1 MAIKGWPYTS
11 VSGDRKVSASDEADG
26 YDIFVGSGVVPGY
39 LNGLAVT
46 KVTGAMQV
54 AVNTGAAVLAGHRAI
69 NDSAATVSLDSN
81 SGSGQPRIDIIVFES
96 NENTE
101 VRAPRFVAVKGT
113 PAASPSPPALTQT
126 SAVWQLPLAH
136 VLIPAGAANLD
147 GATLTDVREYAEGR
161 HMHSVDELIGL
172 TEALAAKANASHTHA
187 ISNVTNLQTTLDGKA
202 AASHTHSISNV
213 TGLQTALDG
222 KEPTLASD
230 RKRKIT
236 ISSSDPSGGADG
248 DVWIKV

>member
-1 MAIKGWPYTS
+1 MAIKSWPYTNI
-11 VSGDRKVSASDEADG
+11 SGDRKTTASDEADG

-46 KVTGAMQV
+46 KVAGAMQV
-54 AVNTGAAVLAGHRAI
+54 SVNTGAAVLAGHRAI
-69 NDSAATVSLDSN
+69 SDAAATVALDT
-81 SGSGQPRIDIIVFES
+81 GSAQPRIDIIVIES
-96 NENTE
+96 NENTD
-101 VRAPRFVAVKGT
+101 VRAAQFVAVKGT

-126 SAVWQLPLAH
+126 AAVWQLPLAQI
-136 VLIPAGAANLD
+136 LIPAGAANLD
-147 GATLTDVREYAEGR
+147 GATLTDVRAYAEGR